1 LAGSPLKDKGKV
13 FLYSSQTRLHRYLSR
28 RKKRMGVV
36 SKARGDILRGSGDE
50 AKDSFTKRARL
61 GRP

>member
-1 LAGSPLKDKGKV
+1 M
-13 FLYSSQTRLHRYLSR
+13 YSSQTRLHRYLSR